1 MGSVQQ
7 SQGLDSLM
15 AGLDPQALD
24 LLKKLLVF
32 SSDQRISAGKALL
45 HPYFSDFGFTPLSV
59 SPTSDSMGGHSMS
72 ETSNSGSSEP
82 NTSLSPNNVSVNT
95 SLSPTTN
102 ASTSFSSHET
112 SGDSLGDLSGN
123 MADA

>member
-1 MGSVQQ
+1 VQH

-45 HPYFSDFGFTPLSV
+45 HPYFRC
-59 SPTSDSMGGHSMS
+59 
-72 ETSNSGSSEP
+72 SN
-82 NTSLSPNNVSVNT
+82 NYFQITI
-95 SLSPTTN
+95 
-102 ASTSFSSHET
+102 
-112 SGDSLGDLSGN
+112 
-123 MADA
+123 MIIIIII